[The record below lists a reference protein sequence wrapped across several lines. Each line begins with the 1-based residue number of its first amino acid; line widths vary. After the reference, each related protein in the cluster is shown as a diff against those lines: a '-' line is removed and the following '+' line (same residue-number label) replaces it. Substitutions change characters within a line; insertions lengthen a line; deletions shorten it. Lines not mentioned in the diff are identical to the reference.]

1 MPVEMSESVILEP
14 VPLNVTVP
22 GYRVN
27 NHRPVP
33 GNPFRTTLPV
43 ESEHVGAV
51 IVPTIGAAGIT
62 GCAVIAI

>member
-1 MPVEMSESVILEP
+1 MPVKIPESVMLEP
-14 VPLNVTVP
+14 VPLTVTVP

-27 NHRPVP
+27 NHIPVS

-51 IVPTIGAAGIT
+51 IVPTMGAAGIT
-62 GCAVIAI
+62 GCAVITI